1 MAKSWRVFK
10 FGGSSVADA
19 ACMRRVADIIEG
31 EPAGPLAVV
40 LSACKGVTDGLL
52 DLVSAAE
59 RQEPTAPALAGL
71 RQRHIGIAT
80 EIVHAGRRAGVRGRV
95 RRGRDRH
102 RAPAP
107 RHRRGQVGHPG
118 NPRRRGRLRRV
129 VVHAALRPQPGARA
143 AGAAR
148 CGGSTRAT
156 SSRCSGGRSAGR
168 AVAGVAPARRGA
180 RAGRLRPTRS
190 IVPGFIARTP
200 EGVQTTL
207 GRNGSDF
214 SASIFGDVLN
224 ASEIHIWTDVDGV
237 LSADPRRVPDATV
250 IDSLSYHEAME
261 LAYFGAK
268 VIHPQ
273 TMAPAVTKGIPIW
286 VRNTFAPEKPGT
298 LICAAPDVQA
308 RGEGHH
314 QHRRRGAGQ
323 RRGRRDD
330 RRARHR
336 AAAVRRA
343 ARRRHLRHP
352 DLAGQLR
359 ALDLLRGAREGRRA
373 HRRRPCGARLPWSCA
388 TARSR
393 TWRR

>member
-1 MAKSWRVFK
+1 MANSWRVFK

-19 ACMRRVADIIEG
+19 ACMRRVADIIDG

-59 RQEPTAPALAGL
+59 RQESAGPVLAGL
-71 RQRHIGIAT
+71 RQRHMAIAAEVCT
-80 EIVHAGRRAGVRGRV
+80 ADDVAAFAAEFDADASDIERRLRAASDAKSASQETRDVVAGYGELWSTRLFARSLGARGRRGPVRWLDA
-95 RRGRDRH
+95 RDVVEVQWGPLGPAVQWPVSRQ
-102 RAPAP
+102 RA
-107 RHRRGQVGHPG
+107 
-118 NPRRRGRLRRV
+118 
-129 VVHAALRPQPGARA
+129 AALVPD
-143 AGAAR
+143 
-148 CGGSTRAT
+148 GSSAT
-156 SSRCSGGRSAGR
+156 
-168 AVAGVAPARRGA
+168 
-180 RAGRLRPTRS
+180 L

-237 LSADPRRVPDATV
+237 LSADPQRVPDATV

-286 VRNTFAPEKPGT
+286 VRNTFAPE
-298 LICAAPDVQA
+298 
-308 RGEGHH
+308 
-314 QHRRRGAGQ
+314 
-323 RRGRRDD
+323 
-330 RRARHR
+330 
-336 AAAVRRA
+336 
-343 ARRRHLRHP
+343 
-352 DLAGQLR
+352 
-359 ALDLLRGAREGRRA
+359 
-373 HRRRPCGARLPWSCA
+373 
-388 TARSR
+388 
-393 TWRR
+393 